1 MDILIC
7 KMSLTKLHG
16 NVATDI
22 LFNLQIF
29 HPIHFVYFLIK
40 AIGKERKEGH
50 NVLMMYDIN
59 DFTWNHLVEDH

>member
-40 AIGKERKEGH
+40 AIGKERKEKNLLLSEGFKEISQART
-50 NVLMMYDIN
+50 MG
-59 DFTWNHLVEDH
+59 

>member
-1 MDILIC
+1 
-7 KMSLTKLHG
+7 MSLTKLHG

-50 NVLMMYDIN
+50 NVLMMHDIN
-59 DFTWNHLVEDH
+59 DFT